1 MKIIELLLLSI
12 ALAFGGGDPGAEVPE
27 RTVPEAVEMDNR
39 QKGEILRV
47 VDGDTY
53 EIFINK
59 KEKVRLI
66 GVDTPESVAPQK
78 ERNVKEGKT
87 ASDFAKELL
96 EGRVV
101 EIEYDVQ
108 ERDRYGRVLAYL
120 YLDGKMVNEYL
131 LEEGMAQIAT
141 YPPNIKYADRFQEIE
156 TAARESGKGFWQEG
170 FTRKKAEKEEE
181 KDKKSA
187 GLIKGNI
194 NSKGEKIYHMPH
206 QRDYNRTKIDENKG
220 EQWFISENEAKKAGF
235 RKAAQ

>member
-12 ALAFGGGDPGAEVPE
+12 ALAFGGGDPAAEVPE
-27 RTVPEAVEMDNR
+27 RTVPEAVEMESR
-39 QKGEILRV
+39 QKGEVLRI

-53 EIFINK
+53 EIFIDK

-78 ERNVKEGKT
+78 ERNVKEGKA
-87 ASDFAKELL
+87 ASDFARELL

-141 YPPNIKYADRFQEIE
+141 YPPNIKYADRFQKIE
-156 TAARESGKGFWQEG
+156 AGARKSQKGFWQEG
-170 FTRKKAEKEEE
+170 FGREKAVKEEQE
-181 KDKKSA
+181 QNSS

-194 NSKGEKIYHMPH
+194 NAKGEKIYHMPG

-220 EQWFISENEAKKAGF
+220 EQWFISEKEAKKAGF